1 MYVETEAVDCALTEC
16 GEGDEVCVV
25 ALEGDSPVAARLRVL
40 GVMAGVPIRVA
51 RAGSPLI
58 IEVGE
63 TRLCLR
69 GSEAEDIRVCPVEF
83 AWAGFPFAVAEDASP
98 A

>member
-1 MYVETEAVDCALTEC
+1 MYCETEAVDLALSACEQ
-16 GEGDEVCVV
+16 GDEVVV
-25 ALEGDSPVAARLRVL
+25 TAMEFESPLSVRLREL
-40 GVMAGVPIRVA
+40 GVLAGVPVRIA

-69 GSEAEDIRVCPVEF
+69 GSEGNGVRVRPLSAEWMPIALAEE
-83 AWAGFPFAVAEDASP
+83 AGLA
-98 A
+98 